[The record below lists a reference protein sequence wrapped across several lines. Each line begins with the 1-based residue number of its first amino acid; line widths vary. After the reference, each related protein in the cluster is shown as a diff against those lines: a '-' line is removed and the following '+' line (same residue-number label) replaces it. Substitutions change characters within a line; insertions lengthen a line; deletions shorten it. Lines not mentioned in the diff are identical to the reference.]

1 MRNVIL
7 NSSNIVAGSN
17 NSKFQFVFPST
28 AEFKADSIAL
38 SNISLNVS
46 WQNINTSYNN
56 NVFQYI
62 WYDAG
67 GATTYTVTV
76 PDGFYELAQLN
87 AYLQFSM
94 IQNGNYLIDSNGD
107 YVYYLELAVNATS
120 YAFELRCDPIPTAL
134 PAGWTNPAG
143 MTFPAVAS
151 TPQFVFPSTNIQLL
165 LGFPAGTYPAVTQAT
180 TYNLNSP
187 NVPQIT
193 DVSNIIVLCSL
204 LNNKFQYPNTI
215 LFSFVP
221 NGGAGTYIDVTPP
234 EYIFVDIQD
243 GYYPTFEIQL
253 VNQNFQPLVIKDPT
267 MLIQLVFKKQTI
279 PPMLK

>member
-38 SNISLNVS
+38 SNISLTVS

-62 WYDAG
+62 WYDAL

-87 AYLQFSM
+87 AYLQFTM
-94 IQNGNYLIDSNGD
+94 IQNGHYLIDSNGD
-107 YVYYLELAVNATS
+107 YVYYLELAVNVTS
-120 YAFELRCDPIPTAL
+120 YAFEIRCDPIPTAL
-134 PAGWTNPAG
+134 PGGWSNPAG

-151 TPQFVFPSTNIQLL
+151 TPQFVFPATDIQLL

-221 NGGAGTYIDVTPP
+221 TGGGGTYVDVTPP

-267 MLIQLVFKKQTI
+267 ILIQLVFKKQTI